1 MAGVAAAFPVLPRS
15 EETSLIDLLTSL
27 EAEGK
32 SLNSLAT
39 SLTPGCHQVSTGID
53 LQTLSIRGI
62 KRSMVCP
69 SQTVTGK
76 YAKIDQL
83 GMALFKHYE
92 GRVPTRSVF
101 SIQAALPLKCPY
113 PDIFQHPLNCGKTRE
128 SISSMAI
135 WQSSREGIGN
145 TVKSL
150 ATRASKIN
158 LNKFPKFLNS
168 GYEADT
174 HVQTVEELT
183 ELSECY

>member
-1 MAGVAAAFPVLPRS
+1 
-15 EETSLIDLLTSL
+15 
-27 EAEGK
+27 
-32 SLNSLAT
+32 
-39 SLTPGCHQVSTGID
+39 
-53 LQTLSIRGI
+53 
-62 KRSMVCP
+62 MVCP

-76 YAKIDQL
+76 YAKIDHL
-83 GMALFKHYE
+83 GVALFKHYE

-101 SIQAALPLKCPY
+101 SIQSALPLKCPY
-113 PDIFQHPLNCGKTRE
+113 PDIFQHPPNCGKSPP
-128 SISSMAI
+128 SISSMAM

-150 ATRASKIN
+150 ATRALKIN

-183 ELSECY
+183 ELSECYWNKFFTQTLVQLHIITSETTSHTIITNVWSFISKINKLHL

>member
-1 MAGVAAAFPVLPRS
+1 MAGVAAAFPVLPWL

-32 SLNSLAT
+32 SFNSLAT

-53 LQTLSIRGI
+53 IQTLSIRGI
-62 KRSMVCP
+62 HRSRVCP

-76 YAKIDQL
+76 FAKIEQPGL
-83 GMALFKHYE
+83 ALFKHYE

-101 SIQAALPLKCPY
+101 SIQSALPLKCPF
-113 PDIFQHPLNCGKTRE
+113 PDIFQRPQNSGKSPS
-128 SISSMAI
+128 SISSMAM
-135 WQSSREGIGN
+135 WQSSGEGIGN

-174 HVQTVEELT
+174 HVQTVEEMT